1 MAESDKALPE
11 ALRLAPEDRAVAPF
25 LPVLCAAWADGELTP
40 AEVAGISTWLGLLDG
55 GLRDL
60 LRPWL
65 DPASPPPAA
74 RLRRILGALRVA
86 AEKLPDTG
94 SLSLAGLGLELARQ
108 IAPGEPEPGPGIWA
122 ALTGIERSLGLATPE
137 AALRLLDAGRPQPE
151 TAEEEARPAF
161 DPRSLQA
168 FLDAPYGDVRDKVRT
183 LIASPAFAGHRELDR
198 AAYREQVLAWCREL
212 AGYGLGALGYPV
224 EQGGGGDLGR
234 FIAAFETLAFGDLG
248 LLVKFGVQFG
258 LFGGSIQQLGTARH
272 HDAYLREVGTLD
284 LPGCFAMSETGH
296 GSNVADLQTAV
307 RFDPAA
313 GDFVLHTPD
322 PLARKDWIGNA
333 ALHGRMATVFA
344 QLEVGGE
351 PQGVHAFLV
360 PIRGADGA
368 PAPGVHIEDCG
379 GKEGLEGVDNGRL
392 TFDHVRVPRENLLD
406 RFASV
411 SAEGVYS
418 SPISSS
424 SRRFFTM
431 LGTLVG
437 GRISVAAAALS
448 AAKSGL
454 AIAVRYG
461 SRRRQFGPP
470 GRPEV
475 VLLDYPSH
483 QRRLMPR
490 LAACYALDFAH
501 KDLVRRYLA
510 RTEQDAREVE
520 GLAAGLK
527 AWASWQTVET
537 LQNCRE
543 CCGGQG
549 YLTVNRLPALKADT
563 DVFTTFE
570 GDNTVLMQL
579 VAKGCL
585 TQYRD
590 QFHDLNAATLLRYIA
605 SRAALVL
612 ADLNPILARNTSEE
626 HLRDP
631 EFQLAALRHR
641 EQHLLVSAARRLET
655 RIKKGTDSFSAFQEC
670 QDHLLRLANAY
681 VERVILE
688 RFVAAVGGVEEG
700 ELRRILE
707 TLRDLFA
714 LWRIEADRGWFL
726 ETGHMEGNKTKAIR
740 SLVDRLC
747 AEVRSHALP
756 LVDAFGIPDAC
767 LPPIAF

>member
-1 MAESDKALPE
+1 MAESESMLLAALG
-11 ALRLAPEDRAVAPF
+11 LAPEEGAVAPF
-25 LPVLCAAWADGELTP
+25 LPVLSAAWADGELTA
-40 AEVAGISTWLGLLDG
+40 AEVAGISPWLGLLNDG
-55 GLRDL
+55 LGDL

-65 DPASPPPAA
+65 DPAHPPSAA
-74 RLRRILGALRVA
+74 RLRQILGALRTV
-86 AEKLPDTG
+86 AEKLPAPL
-94 SLSLAGLGLELARQ
+94 SLSGLGLELARQ
-108 IAPGEPEPGPGIWA
+108 LAPGEPGPEVEA

-137 AALRLLDAGRPQPE
+137 AALRLLDVGRPRPE
-151 TAEEEARPAF
+151 AAEEVPPAF

-168 FLDAPYGDVRDKVRT
+168 LLDAPYTEVRDQVRT
-183 LIASPAFAGHRELDR
+183 LIASPAFAGYRELDR

-212 AGYGLGALGYPV
+212 ARHGLGSLGFPV

-234 FIAAFETLAFGDLG
+234 FIAAFETLAFGDLS

-258 LFGGSIQQLGTARH
+258 LFGGSIFQLGTARH
-272 HDAYLREVGTLD
+272 HAAYLKDVGTLD

-296 GSNVADLQTAV
+296 GSNVADLQTVA

-333 ALHGRMATVFA
+333 ALHGRLATVFA

-360 PIRGADGA
+360 PIRSADGA

-392 TFDHVRVPRENLLD
+392 TFDHVRVPRESLLD

-418 SPISSS
+418 SPISSP

-454 AIAVRYG
+454 TIAVRYG

-470 GRPEV
+470 GQPEV

-483 QRRLMPR
+483 QRRLLPR

-510 RTEQDAREVE
+510 RTEKDAREIE

-537 LQNCRE
+537 LQTCRE

-549 YLTVNRLPALKADT
+549 YLTINRLPALKDDT

-590 QFHDLNAATLLRYIA
+590 QFNDLTAATLLRYA
-605 SRAALVL
+605 AARAALVL
-612 ADLNPILARNTSEE
+612 ADLNPILARSTSEE

-631 EFQLAALRHR
+631 EFQLSTLRHR
-641 EQHLLVSAARRLET
+641 EQHLLASAARRLKA
-655 RIKKGTDSFSAFQEC
+655 RIDQGMDSFRAFQEC
-670 QDHLLRLANAY
+670 QEHLLRLANAY

-688 RFVAAVGGVEEG
+688 RFAAAVDGVEEG
-700 ELRRILE
+700 ELRRVLE

-726 ETGHMEGNKTKAIR
+726 ETGHMEGNKTRAIR
-740 SLVDRLC
+740 SLIDRLC

-767 LPPIAF
+767 LSAPIAFR